1 MGKSAAGYNGGNCS
15 KKLEEQEREGPMR
28 KYGTTWAVFVLLLV
42 FVVFVFSLTNIK
54 KDGSELGYSSLLSLI
69 ESKRSEIEHVYIVN
83 GDDIVRVK
91 FRSNPKAKLVV
102 VPTEAKEHLVKSIN
116 EARIP
121 LSVGAPDKSG
131 MWLNIISSFFLP
143 VLVLVGLLFMFRS
156 AQSSQSRQVESLSA
170 SLSGADKVQELE
182 RRIAELEAEVAVL
195 RSRLD

>member
-1 MGKSAAGYNGGNCS
+1 
-15 KKLEEQEREGPMR
+15 MR

-54 KDGSELGYSSLLSLI
+54 KDGDELGYSSLLGLI

-83 GDDIVRVK
+83 GNDIVRVK

-121 LSVGAPDKSG
+121 LSAGTPDKSG

-182 RRIAELEAEVAVL
+182 TRIAVLEAEVAVL
-195 RSRLD
+195 RSRLDS